1 MAPRVQAGGQGLRS
15 HRPTEGSGGLESRYD
30 RQGEQQEEV
39 EELPPPHLLSVEPLT
54 ESRRAGTKFKRTEHS
69 EWWGSGLHDRER

>member
-39 EELPPPHLLSVEPLT
+39 EELPPPPPPPAQCGAFNGE
-54 ESRRAGTKFKRTEHS
+54 
-69 EWWGSGLHDRER
+69 REGRN